1 MNSCMLPL
9 VSQVG
14 HRLTLHVLG
23 YQRTVRDDNQNGVTD
38 NHRPMPIARRNSPEV
53 IVWEQISPDRV
64 LLVINSTDQPADAW
78 ARGGINDKIPEWQAQ
93 FRKAGRNG
101 VHQRLRCLKT
111 TTILRCTIASSI
123 PWCSLPWKRNE
134 FPRQASTA
142 SVPHHN

>member
-1 MNSCMLPL
+1 MLPSI
-9 VSQVG
+9 SQVG

-64 LLVINSTDQPADAW
+64 HLGCFNSTDQPADAW

-101 VHQRLRCLKT
+101 LHQRHRCLKNYDYSPLHYRLMHAMVQPALET
-111 TTILRCTIASSI
+111 
-123 PWCSLPWKRNE
+123 E
-134 FPRQASTA
+134 
-142 SVPHHN
+142 